1 MLRVKRG
8 PCTVGFLP
16 ICLFLVVYRLTGQKR
31 EALCTGMS
39 YEEELRSP
47 LAVRLVLN
55 MCFVL
60 LFSVMVPPTMTSST
74 WAKSIR
80 RSSTSYSVCV
90 CVSLPAF
97 PSIPA
102 SYVTHHF
109 IREHSSRQV
118 LRYAHTV
125 CVCVHVCVLD
135 V

>member
-16 ICLFLVVYRLTGQKR
+16 ICPFLVVYRLTGQKR

-60 LFSVMVPPTMTSST
+60 LFSVMFPHTMSSST

-80 RSSTSYSVCV
+80 RSSKSYPVYVCVCVFVCVCISVCV
-90 CVSLPAF
+90 CARVYRYDVRCLC
-97 PSIPA
+97 
-102 SYVTHHF
+102 VG
-109 IREHSSRQV
+109 V
-118 LRYAHTV
+118 LGE
-125 CVCVHVCVLD
+125 
-135 V
+135 